1 MSKAPSDNQYFGTE
15 KTMKILFK
23 LAPPVMLAQLIQ
35 SLYNI
40 VDSFF
45 IGKFS
50 GYALTAL
57 SVIYPMQLLICAVA
71 VGTGVGV
78 NTVMARFYGQKRT
91 SKAINTAGI
100 GTVKFIYSHQCL
112 RKPYYCCEL
121 VHIRFDFIFHHKA
134 VCLNLGR
141 I

>member
-23 LAPPVMLAQLIQ
+23 LAPPVILAQLIQ

-71 VGTGVGV
+71 VGQVSVSIPLWHG
-78 NTVMARFYGQKRT
+78 F
-91 SKAINTAGI
+91 
-100 GTVKFIYSHQCL
+100 TVKS
-112 RKPYYCCEL
+112 EL
-121 VHIRFDFIFHHKA
+121 PKR
-134 VCLNLGR
+134 LTPPE
-141 I
+141 

>member
-57 SVIYPMQLLICAVA
+57 SVNIPYATFDMCRCSRNRCRRQY
-71 VGTGVGV
+71 
-78 NTVMARFYGQKRT
+78 RY
-91 SKAINTAGI
+91 
-100 GTVKFIYSHQCL
+100 GTVL
-112 RKPYYCCEL
+112 RSKSN
-121 VHIRFDFIFHHKA
+121 FQSD
-134 VCLNLGR
+134 
-141 I
+141 

>member
-15 KTMKILFK
+15 KTMKILFR

-57 SVIYPMQLLICAVA
+57 SVIYPMQLLICASRNRCRRQYRY
-71 VGTGVGV
+71 GTVL
-78 NTVMARFYGQKRT
+78 R
-91 SKAINTAGI
+91 SKAN
-100 GTVKFIYSHQCL
+100 FQS
-112 RKPYYCCEL
+112 
-121 VHIRFDFIFHHKA
+121 D
-134 VCLNLGR
+134 
-141 I
+141 

>member
-1 MSKAPSDNQYFGTE
+1 MSNAPSDNQYFGTE

-23 LAPPVMLAQLIQ
+23 LAPPVMLAQLLQ

-57 SVIYPMQLLICAVA
+57 SVIYPMQLLIYRRCSRNRCRRQYRY
-71 VGTGVGV
+71 GTVL
-78 NTVMARFYGQKRT
+78 R
-91 SKAINTAGI
+91 SKAN
-100 GTVKFIYSHQCL
+100 FQS
-112 RKPYYCCEL
+112 
-121 VHIRFDFIFHHKA
+121 D
-134 VCLNLGR
+134 
-141 I
+141 

>member
-50 GYALTAL
+50 GYALTATFDMCRC
-57 SVIYPMQLLICAVA
+57 SRNRCRRQYRY
-71 VGTGVGV
+71 GTVL
-78 NTVMARFYGQKRT
+78 R
-91 SKAINTAGI
+91 SKAN
-100 GTVKFIYSHQCL
+100 FQS
-112 RKPYYCCEL
+112 
-121 VHIRFDFIFHHKA
+121 D
-134 VCLNLGR
+134 
-141 I
+141 

>member
-50 GYALTAL
+50 LSTVRIRTDGTFCNIPYATFDMCRC
-57 SVIYPMQLLICAVA
+57 SRNRCRCQYRY
-71 VGTGVGV
+71 GTVL
-78 NTVMARFYGQKRT
+78 R
-91 SKAINTAGI
+91 SKAN
-100 GTVKFIYSHQCL
+100 FQS
-112 RKPYYCCEL
+112 
-121 VHIRFDFIFHHKA
+121 D
-134 VCLNLGR
+134 
-141 I
+141 

>member
-71 VGTGVGV
+71 VGTVSASIPLWHG
-78 NTVMARFYGQKRT
+78 F
-91 SKAINTAGI
+91 
-100 GTVKFIYSHQCL
+100 TVKI
-112 RKPYYCCEL
+112 EL
-121 VHIRFDFIFHHKA
+121 PKR
-134 VCLNLGR
+134 LTPPE
-141 I
+141 

>member
-50 GYALTAL
+50 GYALL
-57 SVIYPMQLLICAVA
+57 WH
-71 VGTGVGV
+71 G
-78 NTVMARFYGQKRT
+78 F
-91 SKAINTAGI
+91 
-100 GTVKFIYSHQCL
+100 TVKS
-112 RKPYYCCEL
+112 EL
-121 VHIRFDFIFHHKA
+121 PKR
-134 VCLNLGR
+134 LTPPE
-141 I
+141 

>member
-50 GYALTAL
+50 FYFLIISCQIDIYNLLFCLIRLT
-57 SVIYPMQLLICAVA
+57 LI
-71 VGTGVGV
+71 
-78 NTVMARFYGQKRT
+78 
-91 SKAINTAGI
+91 
-100 GTVKFIYSHQCL
+100 
-112 RKPYYCCEL
+112 
-121 VHIRFDFIFHHKA
+121 FIFLHKSF
-134 VCLNLGR
+134 L
-141 I
+141 